1 MDDVELRVLQL
12 HTPAQIRAELVKVG
26 ADSSLAEQCARAAF
40 LIVKVERASL
50 SLARFLYQ
58 ELVMEGGQVVTAP
71 RLAHA
76 GEGETDVLLCATRYQ
91 FNHLLVRLRW
101 QPHAELQLLADR
113 MERALDA
120 FVASPPAL
128 VLGDARLDWTRTY
141 VMGILNITPD
151 SFSGDGLI
159 QPGDD
164 AAQWT
169 ARAVERARGLIA
181 AGADVLDIGGAS
193 TRPGASMTDAET
205 ERARV
210 LPVVRAL
217 REMRVPLAIDT
228 SNARVAAE
236 ALDAGA
242 SLVNDVTGLRGDV
255 EMARAIA
262 ERGAAVVIMHNG
274 APQARARDFAGAL
287 LADLRAQMERAL
299 AAGVDAGRILLDP
312 GLGFGKTTAQNLE
325 MVNRLGELRA
335 LGCALLIGPS
345 RKGFIS
351 KATGAATDERAEG
364 TAAAITLG
372 IARGAN
378 MVRVHDVAMMVR
390 VVKMADAMIQVQVQ
404 G

>member
-120 FVASPPAL
+120 FVALPPAL